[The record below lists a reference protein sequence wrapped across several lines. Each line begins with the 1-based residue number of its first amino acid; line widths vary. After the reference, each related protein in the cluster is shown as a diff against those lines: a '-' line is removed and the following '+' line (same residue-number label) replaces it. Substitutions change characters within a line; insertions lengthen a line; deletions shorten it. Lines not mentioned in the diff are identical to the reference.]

1 MSRSTHDTQA
11 NLSGSAEPEQVY
23 KPGFFPGTDIDVPS
37 PPAGVVDTVDS
48 DISKKAT
55 KTLADYLGRLSTGDI
70 AHQPNR
76 RINKSNTFAIDTELH
91 AVPAG
96 SKEPIKTNTEGA
108 LSNIKNSGATI
119 GSFIDVARQANSDQ
133 ANRFEKTSTSNYGHE
148 STSFSPFTEGN
159 PPLIDKSSGRDG
171 HTLLT
176 TIEARKNKNSAV
188 GAPNVY
194 SAAEVLDTTEAQK
207 RISFVLENNRFNPY
221 EKTPFM
227 RDHARVS
234 EDGGTRM
241 GVTKQGEIGRYIKDA
256 AFILEEDL
264 KKVGPELITAATG
277 QDDLRNAIKPDGSID
292 WSNLASLTRLTG
304 WDSVNAGKMKAARTP
319 ASEDILSPSA
329 GVKTS
334 LLTGEGNDDKRNSYG
349 TLNSPLE
356 PFSSPL
362 PVSMVVNTVLG
373 AIALIGASAI
383 LGPLFALLYDE
394 KDEGA
399 IPVNTPP
406 NKMTPGR
413 HSMLNDRVKP
423 RLRKLFHAPEIQ
435 YGARDCLIRGIL
447 TFYGFPKMPSLFP
460 EPKAPGLA
468 EIANPGA
475 IATFNVLDF
484 FGNLSQT
491 AGYYSVI
498 TRAAIRDTKQ
508 IAGSVNKI
516 KNLDFAS
523 ATVQSLSFVESI
535 VESTSYKFLMTMM
548 VLGDR
553 VIASEVGPPAEGKE
567 TPVSEVVWDPN
578 NKEYDPKVVIKHNR
592 SATGELTWRN
602 KTAPSRFYLPAKLI
616 KAAERA
622 KKAVRVKGEKEFE
635 RLEDVQYLGEKRHRR
650 LDPEEVKIFEN
661 RLNAEWMPFYF
672 QDIRTNDYIA
682 FHAFLTSL
690 DDSYQADYTS
700 TSAYG
705 RGDDI
710 RIYSKTTRSIVLKFI
725 VAATSENDLSE
736 MYWKINRLV
745 ALVYP
750 QWSRG
755 RAVISGEGANATK
768 FIQPF
773 SQIPTASPL
782 VRLRVAD
789 VLTSNYS
796 KFNLMRLFGIG
807 EDESVFN
814 LHKDITKRVPDEA
827 SVRNVE
833 EDYNRALKE
842 WTIRKA
848 YAFVDPGAT
857 DAEQVQQFAY
867 EILNSGY
874 NDEQMIAS
882 FKPED
887 NTACGFKLGDIVCIH
902 PSHGAGNKG
911 YFPRDSE
918 GRLRIGTRI
927 SKTKVER
934 TSGELARL
942 DAELKKSVIDEK
954 KQLTEEGND
963 PNIVQD
969 DYAGADP
976 NDFYK
981 TVVTRSRGPV
991 DRLVDYTGAGIG
1003 FDFRIIGRIADSYS
1017 PKPQNEKNFEDHV
1030 ANAGN
1035 IGGEFGIAEDINESK
1050 LSNLSSDERAKSF
1063 YGTMA
1068 YLIEVLPGSA
1078 ADRYLDALKVDK
1090 AYRYHRVL
1098 HGQITNLFK
1107 DIRKGKAA
1115 EIDVVTKTGDDR
1127 IREFFDPENNFIV
1140 RGFESTMG
1148 RGLAG
1153 FVTSIGI
1160 DWKLNDSTWEINPG
1174 SRAPKLVEI
1183 NMNFAPIHD
1192 IPMGLDSSGAMRSL
1206 PYNVGKQSNT
1216 LAGDPIDDISDSD
1229 FKTNMKNLRE
1239 EVNKIS
1245 EK

>member
-11 NLSGSAEPEQVY
+11 NLSGSAEPEQLF
-23 KPGFFPGTDIDVPS
+23 KPGFYAGTDLDVPS
-37 PPAGVVDTVDS
+37 PPPGVVDPGDS
-48 DISKKAT
+48 DISRKAT
-55 KTLADYLGRLSTGDI
+55 KTLADYLGRLSTGNI
-70 AHQPNR
+70 AHQADR
-76 RINKSNTFAIDTELH
+76 RVNKSNTFAIDTELH
-91 AVPAG
+91 QVPAG
-96 SKEPIKTNTEGA
+96 SKEPIRTNIEGA

-119 GSFIDVARQANSDQ
+119 GSFIDAARQANSDQ
-133 ANRFEKTSTSNYGHE
+133 ANRFEKTSTSNYGHD
-148 STSFSPFTEGN
+148 SNSFNPFAEGN
-159 PPLIDKSSGRDG
+159 PPLIDKSTGRDG

-176 TIEARKNKNSAV
+176 SIEARKNKNSVV

-234 EDGGTRM
+234 DDGGTRM
-241 GVTKQGEIGRYIKDA
+241 GVTKQGELGRYIKDA

-264 KKVGPELITAATG
+264 KKVGSEIITSATG
-277 QDDLRNAIKPDGSID
+277 QDDLRDAVKPDGSIN
-292 WSNLASLTRLTG
+292 WSNLANLTRLTG

-319 ASEDILSPSA
+319 AAEEILSPSA

-334 LLTGEGNDDKRNSYG
+334 LLTGEGNDDKRSSYG

-356 PFSSPL
+356 TFSSPL
-362 PVSMVVNTVLG
+362 PVSMVVNTVIG
-373 AIALIGASAI
+373 ATALIGIAAI

-394 KDEGA
+394 KDEGT
-399 IPVNTPP
+399 IPVNTSP

-413 HSMLNDRVKP
+413 HSLLNDRVKP

-435 YGARDCLIRGIL
+435 YGARNCLLRGIL

-460 EPKAPGLA
+460 EPKSSSIGD
-468 EIANPGA
+468 IASAAVNG
-475 IATFNVLDF
+475 TFNVLDL

-523 ATVQSLSFVESI
+523 ATVQSLSLVESI
-535 VESTSYKFLMTMM
+535 VESTSYKFLMTMI

-553 VIASEVGPPAEGKE
+553 VIASEIGPPAVGKE
-567 TPVSEVVWDPN
+567 TPVSEVIWDPN

-602 KTAPSRFYLPAKLI
+602 KSAPSRFYLPAKLI

-682 FHAFLTSL
+682 FHAFLTTL
-690 DDSYQADYTS
+690 DDSYQADYTN

-710 RIYSKTTRSIVLKFI
+710 RIYSKTSRSINLKFI

-814 LHKDITKRVPDEA
+814 LHKDITKKVPDEA
-827 SVRNVE
+827 SVRKVE

-842 WTIRKA
+842 WTIRKS

-857 DAEQVQQFAY
+857 DAEQVQQFAQV
-867 EILNSGY
+867 I
-874 NDEQMIAS
+874 NDEQEAAK

-887 NTACGFKLGDIVCIH
+887 NTAYGFKVGDIISIH
-902 PSHGAGNKG
+902 PTHGSGNKG
-911 YFPRDSE
+911 YFPRDNE
-918 GRLRIGTRI
+918 GRLRIRPAST
-927 SKTKVER
+927 R
-934 TSGELARL
+934 TSKSLVAIGLTA
-942 DAELKKSVIDEK
+942 AEKLENKPATREITETTTVKS
-954 KQLTEEGND
+954 
-963 PNIVQD
+963 
-969 DYAGADP
+969 
-976 NDFYK
+976 
-981 TVVTRSRGPV
+981 GPA
-991 DRLVDYTGAGIG
+991 DRLVDYSSVGIG
-1003 FDFRIIGRIADSYS
+1003 FDFRVIGRIADAYS
-1017 PKPQNEKNFEDHV
+1017 PTLQNEKNFEDHV
-1030 ANAGN
+1030 AGLNAY
-1035 IGGEFGIAEDINESK
+1035 GGIDEKRIEESF
-1050 LSNLSSDERAKSF
+1050 SSEVNQTSDERAKTF

-1078 ADRYLDALKVDK
+1078 ADRYLDTLKVDK

-1098 HGQITNLFK
+1098 HGQITDLAK
-1107 DIRKGKAA
+1107 DFSKGKAA

-1183 NMNFAPIHD
+1183 NINFAPIHD

-1239 EVNKIS
+1239 EVNKIT
-1245 EK
+1245 EQ